1 VLDELRFVHHRPIG
15 GRERSRRQAWSQ
27 AGHAARYMGYRPS
40 YVVLRAAHHILH
52 GDASAVALVGAY
64 AAATVRRAPQ
74 CPDPDVRSVLRQKQ
88 ALRNLPTRAR
98 EVSGRT
104 SLAASSGRVDLLLVA
119 DPGGHLSELVAL
131 REVWSGFSRAWVTV
145 AGVDTDAVPTGEHVL
160 YARGPTQRSLLNL
173 IRNTIFAARVLR
185 NLRPAVVLTTGSG
198 LAVPFAW
205 VARLL
210 GAQVVYI
217 ECSGRI
223 GVSLSGRLVGPVV
236 SRFYAQ
242 WPEAASRYGRARYAG
257 TIFFSSR

>member
-1 VLDELRFVHHRPIG
+1 MSDRTGI
-15 GRERSRRQAWSQ
+15 
-27 AGHAARYMGYRPS
+27 AA
-40 YVVLRAAHHILH
+40 
-52 GDASAVALVGAY
+52 
-64 AAATVRRAPQ
+64 
-74 CPDPDVRSVLRQKQ
+74 
-88 ALRNLPTRAR
+88 
-98 EVSGRT
+98 E
-104 SLAASSGRVDLLLVA
+104 SSRVDLLLVA
-119 DPGGHLSELVAL
+119 DPGGHLCELVAL
-131 REVWSGFSRAWVTV
+131 REVWTRFSRAWVTV

-160 YARGPTQRSLLNL
+160 YGRGPTQRSLLNL
-173 IRNTIFAARVLR
+173 IRNTMFAVRVLR

-210 GAQVVYI
+210 GARVVYI

-242 WPEAASRYGRARYAG
+242 WPEAASTYRRARYAG